1 MGGNEPAGGISRSI
15 SPALALLYGF
25 GQESRSVLQTPTLA
39 KPPEFC
45 PRLGAPITTDRIQL
59 GQNGQLGA
67 RSRFALALA
76 TPMLGHD

>member
-1 MGGNEPAGGISRSI
+1 
-15 SPALALLYGF
+15 
-25 GQESRSVLQTPTLA
+25 LA

-45 PRLGAPITTDRIQL
+45 PRLDAPITTDRIQL